1 MRCSCRACSPNCAA
15 DRAAVLR
22 LFYSPGAVSLV
33 PHIAIEESGAAFE
46 AVRVAIEEGA
56 HHQPNYLRVNPRGL
70 VPALEADGRVIAETP
85 AILMFI
91 GHRFPKSGLLPLDDP
106 FALAR
111 VQELLSFF
119 ASSVHPGF
127 ARLFRAACS
136 SWGGALPGA
145 MVEEDRAILS
155 VFFGDIEALLSRGE
169 WLLGDRYSVADGYPL
184 NFMRWARRQ
193 KFDTARY
200 PHWTAHAGRMTGRP
214 AVRRA
219 IAREG
224 LDRSEF

>member
-1 MRCSCRACSPNCAA
+1 M
-15 DRAAVLR
+15 LR

-33 PHIAIEESGAAFE
+33 SHIAIEETGAAFE
-46 AVRVAIEEGA
+46 AVRVAIGEGA
-56 HHQPNYLRVNPRGL
+56 HQAPGYLAVNPRGL

-85 AILMFI
+85 AILMFL
-91 GHRFPKSGLLPLDDP
+91 GHRFPRSELLPLDDQ

-127 ARLFRAACS
+127 ARLFRAARS
-136 SWGGALPGA
+136 SWGPALPAA
-145 MVEEDRAILS
+145 MVEEDRAILQR
-155 VFFGDIEALLSRGE
+155 FFGDIEALLSRGD

-184 NFMRWARRQ
+184 TFLRWARRQ
-193 KFDTARY
+193 KFDVAPY
-200 PHWTAHAGRMTGRP
+200 PRWTAHARRMTNRP
-214 AVRRA
+214 AARRA

-224 LDRSEF
+224 LDPSEF